1 MVSYKTRN
9 TLYTSELLRNRII
22 MIRLRGI
29 NDTIMHPSAKILLL
43 FKKDEVLSS
52 GQIAELLPEISG
64 VTVKRALTALT
75 NEKLLARSGAGRGVA
90 YSLTQKGLYL
100 RKYELEA
107 YLDKEP
113 EKRIDQAQCNF
124 EVFDQLDF
132 DFFSENELS
141 KLAASTAVFKKN
153 GVGSSATIHKKELER
168 FIIELS
174 WKSSKIEGN
183 TYTLLDTELLLREG
197 LKSNRNTE
205 SETQMVLNH
214 KKAFDYIYETVD
226 QWETSTLAKIEDVHH
241 LLTRDLGITRSIRKK
256 PVGITG
262 TNYRPLDNE
271 YQIKEMLEKLCA
283 RVNERHSAFEKAL
296 LLVLG
301 ISYLQPFED
310 GNKRTARLMGN
321 AALLAGKLAPL
332 SYRTVDE
339 KKYRE
344 AALIFYEQN
353 SIVPMKEIF
362 IEQYV
367 FAAGNYNIG

>member
-1 MVSYKTRN
+1 MNPAST
-9 TLYTSELLRNRII
+9 
-22 MIRLRGI
+22 
-29 NDTIMHPSAKILLL
+29 ILLL
-43 FKKDEVLSS
+43 FKKDETLSS
-52 GQIAELLPEISG
+52 GQVTELLPDSSS
-64 VTVKRALTALT
+64 VTIKRALTALT
-75 NEKLLARSGAGRGVA
+75 KEGLLARMGGGRSIA

-100 RKYELEA
+100 RKYDTED
-107 YLDKEP
+107 YLSIEP
-113 EKRIDQAQCNF
+113 ERRQTQTQFNF
-124 EVFDQLDF
+124 GVFDDLDF
-132 DFFSENELS
+132 DFFSEDELH
-141 KLAASTAVFKKN
+141 KLQTATMVFKEH
-153 GVGSSATIHKKELER
+153 GTGSSSTIHKKELER

-183 TYTLLDTELLLREG
+183 TYTLLDTEVLLREG
-197 LKSNRNTE
+197 LKSNKNTE
-205 SETQMVLNH
+205 SETQMILNH
-214 KKAFDYIYETVD
+214 KKAFDYIYETVN
-226 QWETSTLAKIEDVHH
+226 QWSELTLVKIDDVHH
-241 LLTRDLGITRSIRKK
+241 LLTRDLGITRSLRKK

-283 RVNERHSAFEKAL
+283 KVNKRKNVFEKAL

-301 ISYLQPFED
+301 ISYIQPFED
-310 GNKRTARLMGN
+310 GNKRTARLVGN

-353 SIVPMKEIF
+353 SIEAMKEIF